1 MLFQPHRCLSE
12 LVLSKHLRFM
22 LVTIT
27 KWGLH
32 INCPMSGAGNTSH
45 SGEWLEGLQ
54 VVSLTANLQE
64 VVTAGQMFG
73 GTDAEG
79 KQETEGLL
87 ARSTSMLLHGLR
99 TKSIV
104 IKAESRN

>member
-64 VVTAGQMFG
+64 VVIQARCL
-73 GTDAEG
+73 GTLMQKVNK
-79 KQETEGLL
+79 KQQDSWQEAPACYYMG
-87 ARSTSMLLHGLR
+87 
-99 TKSIV
+99 
-104 IKAESRN
+104 